1 MSSCLN
7 DKLRPARYD
16 GPAGAGVNIALIAPA
31 DNGRGGM
38 TMRVLLVEDDKL
50 IALGILAGLR
60 AHGMAVDHVDTA
72 AQAQAV
78 LATLQCDAVILD
90 LGLPDGDGVTL
101 LRQLRAR
108 GMALPVLILS
118 ARDAVGDRVGG
129 LRAGADDYLLKPFD
143 LDELVARLQALA
155 RRSAGRSVDLIEYG
169 CISVNPASGEVLLR
183 GAPVSLSR
191 RELALLT
198 ALLNAQG
205 RILSADQLKDSL
217 YEFHE
222 DIESN
227 ALNVHIHHLRRK
239 LDSGLIQTVRGLGYR
254 IGAAPP

>member
-1 MSSCLN
+1 
-7 DKLRPARYD
+7 
-16 GPAGAGVNIALIAPA
+16 
-31 DNGRGGM
+31 
-38 TMRVLLVEDDKL
+38 
-50 IALGILAGLR
+50 R
-60 AHGMAVDHVDTA
+60 AHGMAVDHVASA
-72 AQAQAV
+72 AQAEAA

-90 LGLPDGDGVTL
+90 LGLPDADGMEVRRT
-101 LRQLRAR
+101 LRAR
-108 GMALPVLILS
+108 GSSLPVLILS
-118 ARDAVGDRVGG
+118 ARDAIEDRVGG

-155 RRSAGRSVDLIEYG
+155 RRSAGRSVDRIEYG

-222 DIESN
+222 DIEST

-239 LDSGLIQTVRGLGYR
+239 LDSGLIQTV
-254 IGAAPP
+254 

>member
-1 MSSCLN
+1 
-7 DKLRPARYD
+7 
-16 GPAGAGVNIALIAPA
+16 
-31 DNGRGGM
+31 
-38 TMRVLLVEDDKL
+38 MRILLVEDDRL

-60 AHGMAVDHVDTA
+60 AHGMAVDHVDSA
-72 AQAQAV
+72 AQAEAA
-78 LATLQCDAVILD
+78 LATLRCDVLILD
-90 LGLPDGDGVTL
+90 LGLPDADGMDL
-101 LRQLRAR
+101 LRRLRTR
-108 GMALPVLILS
+108 GVGLPVLILS

-143 LDELVARLQALA
+143 LDELVARLHALA

-169 CISVNPASGEVLLR
+169 GLRVNPASGEVFLH

-227 ALNVHIHHLRRK
+227 ALSVHIHHLRRK

-254 IGAAPP
+254 IGAAAP